1 MTSDEIMKKA
11 DEDLIAV
18 YSRFPVVF
26 SGGEGMYLFDND
38 GKRYLDFASGIG
50 VNAFGYGDKEIA
62 KELSMQLG
70 TLVHVSNL
78 YYTEPLSKAAEAVK
92 EISGLDR
99 VFFTNSGA
107 EAVEGALKTAKR
119 YYFNKTGKNDAKVI
133 AMNSSFHGRTI
144 GAVSVTGTDA
154 YRSPFYPLMEG
165 AVFADYNDLSS
176 VEKLIDARTCAI
188 IMETV
193 QGEGGIHPATDEFLK
208 GIRELCDEKD
218 ILLILDEIQC
228 GMCRTGEFFAFQK
241 YDVKPDILTSAK
253 ALGLGLPVGAF
264 IVSERVA
271 KNSLKPGD
279 HGSTYGGNPL
289 CTSAVSLSIRLM
301 KERKV
306 REHVKELTPYFEET
320 LDRIVEGSD
329 KVKERRGEGFMQ
341 GLLLDENVKVRDVVS
356 AALSK
361 GLILLTAEGNV
372 IRMLPPLIAE
382 KEDFDRMNEILS
394 SLL

>member
-1 MTSDEIMKKA
+1 MTKDEIIKKA
-11 DEDLIAV
+11 DEDLIGV
-18 YSRFPVVF
+18 YNRFPVVF
-26 SGGEGMYLFDND
+26 TGGEGMYLFDNE
-38 GKRYLDFASGIG
+38 GKKYLDFASGIG
-50 VNAFGYGDKEIA
+50 VNAFGYGDEEIA
-62 KELSMQLG
+62 KTLSDQLS

-78 YYTEPLSKAAEAVK
+78 YYTEPLVKAAEAVK
-92 EISGLDR
+92 EISGMDR

-107 EAVEGALKTAKR
+107 EAIEGALKAAKR

-176 VEKLIDARTCAI
+176 VEKLIDDRICAI
-188 IMETV
+188 IMETL
-193 QGEGGIHPATDEFLK
+193 QGEGGIHPSTAEFIK
-208 GIRELCDEKD
+208 GVRRLCDEHD

-228 GMCRTGEFFAFQK
+228 EMCRTGEFFAFQK

-301 KERKV
+301 KERRV

-320 LDRIVEGSD
+320 LDRIVEGAD

-341 GLLLDENVKVRDVVS
+341 GLLLDENVKARDIVS

>member
-1 MTSDEIMKKA
+1 MTKDEIIKKA
-11 DEDLIAV
+11 DEDLIGV
-18 YSRFPVVF
+18 YNRFPVVF
-26 SGGEGMYLFDND
+26 TGGEGMYLFDNE
-38 GKRYLDFASGIG
+38 GKKYLDFASGIG
-50 VNAFGYGDKEIA
+50 VNAFGYGDEEIA
-62 KELSMQLG
+62 KTLSDQLS

-78 YYTEPLSKAAEAVK
+78 YYTEPLVKAAEAVK
-92 EISGLDR
+92 EISGMDR

-107 EAVEGALKTAKR
+107 EAIEGALKAAKR

-176 VEKLIDARTCAI
+176 VEKLIDDRICAI
-188 IMETV
+188 IMETL
-193 QGEGGIHPATDEFLK
+193 QGEGGIHPSTAEFIK
-208 GIRELCDEKD
+208 GVRRLCDEHD

-301 KERKV
+301 KERRV

-320 LDRIVEGSD
+320 LDRIVEGAD

-341 GLLLDENVKVRDVVS
+341 GLLLDENVKARDIVS

>member
-11 DEDLIAV
+11 DENLIAV
-18 YSRFPVVF
+18 YNRFPVVF

-107 EAVEGALKTAKR
+107 EAIEGALKTAKR

-193 QGEGGIHPATDEFLK
+193 QGEGGIHPSTAEFIK
-208 GIRELCDEKD
+208 GVRRLCDEHD

-301 KERKV
+301 KERRV

-341 GLLLDENVKVRDVVS
+341 GLLLDENVKARDIVS

>member
-1 MTSDEIMKKA
+1 MTSVEIMKKA

-18 YSRFPVVF
+18 YNRFPVVF

-144 GAVSVTGTDA
+144 GAVSVTGTDD

-193 QGEGGIHPATDEFLK
+193 QGEGGIHPATAEFIK
-208 GIRELCDEKD
+208 GVRRLCDEHD

-301 KERKV
+301 KERRV

-341 GLLLDENVKVRDVVS
+341 GLLLDENVKARDIVS

>member
-1 MTSDEIMKKA
+1 MTSEEIMKKA

-107 EAVEGALKTAKR
+107 EAIEGALKTAKR

-165 AVFADYNDLSS
+165 VVFADYNDLSS

-301 KERKV
+301 KERRV

-341 GLLLDENVKVRDVVS
+341 GLLLDENVKARDIVS

>member
-18 YSRFPVVF
+18 YNRFPVVF

-193 QGEGGIHPATDEFLK
+193 QGEGGIHPATAEFIK
-208 GIRELCDEKD
+208 GIRRLCDEHD
-218 ILLILDEIQC
+218 ILLVLDEIQC

-301 KERKV
+301 KERRV

-341 GLLLDENVKVRDVVS
+341 GLLLDENVKARDIVS

>member
-18 YSRFPVVF
+18 YNRFPVVF

-107 EAVEGALKTAKR
+107 EAIEGALKTAKR

-193 QGEGGIHPATDEFLK
+193 QGEGGIHPSTAEFIK
-208 GIRELCDEKD
+208 GVRRLCDEHD

-301 KERKV
+301 KERRV

-341 GLLLDENVKVRDVVS
+341 GLLLDENVKARDIVS

>member
-1 MTSDEIMKKA
+1 MTKDEIIKKA
-11 DEDLIAV
+11 DEDLIGV
-18 YSRFPVVF
+18 YNRFPVVF
-26 SGGEGMYLFDND
+26 TGGEGMYLFDNE
-38 GKRYLDFASGIG
+38 GKKYLDFASGIG
-50 VNAFGYGDKEIA
+50 VNAFGYGDEEIA
-62 KELSMQLG
+62 KTLSDQLS

-78 YYTEPLSKAAEAVK
+78 YYTEPLVKAAEAVK
-92 EISGLDR
+92 EISGMDR

-107 EAVEGALKTAKR
+107 EAIEGALKTAKR

-165 AVFADYNDLSS
+165 AVFAEFNDLSS
-176 VEKLIDARTCAI
+176 VEKLIDDRICAI
-188 IMETV
+188 IMETL
-193 QGEGGIHPATDEFLK
+193 QGEGGIHPSTAEFIK
-208 GIRELCDEKD
+208 GVRRLCDEHD

-301 KERKV
+301 KERRV

-329 KVKERRGEGFMQ
+329 KVKERRGVGFMQ
-341 GLLLDENVKVRDVVS
+341 GLLLDENVKARDIVS

>member
-18 YSRFPVVF
+18 YNRFPVVF

-301 KERKV
+301 KERRV

-341 GLLLDENVKVRDVVS
+341 GLLLDENVKARDIVS

>member
-11 DEDLIAV
+11 DENLIAV
-18 YSRFPVVF
+18 YNRFPVVF

-107 EAVEGALKTAKR
+107 EAIEGALKTAKR

-193 QGEGGIHPATDEFLK
+193 QGEGGIHPATAEFIK
-208 GIRELCDEKD
+208 GIRRLCDEHD
-218 ILLILDEIQC
+218 ILLVLDEIQC

-301 KERKV
+301 KERRV

-341 GLLLDENVKVRDVVS
+341 GLLLDENVKARDIVS

>member
-1 MTSDEIMKKA
+1 MTKDEIIKKA
-11 DEDLIAV
+11 DEDLIGV
-18 YSRFPVVF
+18 YNRFPVVF
-26 SGGEGMYLFDND
+26 TGGEGMYLFDNE
-38 GKRYLDFASGIG
+38 GKKYLDFASGIG
-50 VNAFGYGDKEIA
+50 VNAFGYGDEEIA
-62 KELSMQLG
+62 KTLSDQLS

-78 YYTEPLSKAAEAVK
+78 YYTEPLVKAAEAVK
-92 EISGLDR
+92 EISGMDR

-107 EAVEGALKTAKR
+107 EAIEGALKTAKR

-154 YRSPFYPLMEG
+154 YRSPFYPLMDG
-165 AVFADYNDLSS
+165 AVFAEFNDLSS
-176 VEKLIDARTCAI
+176 VEKLIDDRICAI
-188 IMETV
+188 IMETL
-193 QGEGGIHPATDEFLK
+193 QGEGGIHPSTAEFIK
-208 GIRELCDEKD
+208 GVRRLCDEHD

-301 KERKV
+301 KERRV

-329 KVKERRGEGFMQ
+329 KVKERRGVGFMQ
-341 GLLLDENVKVRDVVS
+341 GLLLDENVKARDIVS

>member
-18 YSRFPVVF
+18 YNRFPVVF

-107 EAVEGALKTAKR
+107 EAIEGALKTAKR

-193 QGEGGIHPATDEFLK
+193 QGEGGIHPATAEFIK
-208 GIRELCDEKD
+208 GIRRLCDEHD
-218 ILLILDEIQC
+218 ILLVLDEIQC

-301 KERKV
+301 KERRV

-341 GLLLDENVKVRDVVS
+341 GLLLDENVKARDIVS

>member
-18 YSRFPVVF
+18 YNRFPVVF

-188 IMETV
+188 IMETL
-193 QGEGGIHPATDEFLK
+193 QGEGGIHPSTAEFIK
-208 GIRELCDEKD
+208 GVRRLCDEHD

-301 KERKV
+301 KERRV

-341 GLLLDENVKVRDVVS
+341 GLLLDENVKARDIVS

>member
-1 MTSDEIMKKA
+1 MTKDEIIKKA
-11 DEDLIAV
+11 DEDLIGV
-18 YSRFPVVF
+18 YNRFPVVF
-26 SGGEGMYLFDND
+26 TGGEGMYLFDNE
-38 GKRYLDFASGIG
+38 GKKYLDFASGIG
-50 VNAFGYGDKEIA
+50 VNAFGYGDEEIA
-62 KELSMQLG
+62 KTLSDQLS

-78 YYTEPLSKAAEAVK
+78 YYTEPLVKAAEAVK
-92 EISGLDR
+92 EISGMDR

-107 EAVEGALKTAKR
+107 EAIEGALKAAKR

-154 YRSPFYPLMEG
+154 YRSPFYHLMEG

-176 VEKLIDARTCAI
+176 VEKLIDDRICAI
-188 IMETV
+188 IMETL
-193 QGEGGIHPATDEFLK
+193 QGEGGIHPSTAEFIK
-208 GIRELCDEKD
+208 GVRRLCDEHD

-301 KERKV
+301 KERRV

-341 GLLLDENVKVRDVVS
+341 GLLLDENVKARDIVS

>member
-18 YSRFPVVF
+18 YNRFPVVF

-107 EAVEGALKTAKR
+107 EAIEGALKTAKR

-165 AVFADYNDLSS
+165 AVFAEFNDLSS

-193 QGEGGIHPATDEFLK
+193 QGEGGIHPSTAEFIK
-208 GIRELCDEKD
+208 GVRRLCDEHD

-301 KERKV
+301 KERRV
-306 REHVKELTPYFEET
+306 REHVKELTPCFEET

-341 GLLLDENVKVRDVVS
+341 GILLDEKVKARDIVS
-356 AALSK
+356 AAISK